1 METERVQ
8 TGLRFRPALIAK
20 LKSKAKRT
28 NKSFNRYV
36 EDVLE
41 KEVADELPRLNRED
55 FVKNNRFLALGKTIP
70 AFTKEQLDSDPKLA
84 YLLGEE

>member
-1 METERVQ
+1 MESERVQ

-20 LKSKAKRT
+20 LKAKARRT

-41 KEVADELPRLNRED
+41 KEVADEFPRLNRED
-55 FVKNNRFLALGKTIP
+55 FLRDGEFLALGKTIREIP
-70 AFTKEQLDSDPKLA
+70 REMIDKDPKLA
-84 YLLGEE
+84 HILGV

>member
-20 LKSKAKRT
+20 LKVKARRT

-41 KEVADELPRLNRED
+41 KEVADEFPRLNRED
-55 FVKNNRFLALGKTIP
+55 FLGDGEFLALGKTIREIP
-70 AFTKEQLDSDPKLA
+70 REMIDKDPKLA
-84 YLLGEE
+84 HILGV